1 MFLKMKKEQIDTKKK
16 KKKDSCNVFC
26 LDMSREL
33 LRADEAKAG
42 AELLAEELLEGV
54 SLVLELFSS
63 TSQPSPRFK
72 FFFLTPFLC
81 VCVRIKKLRSHFK

>member
-1 MFLKMKKEQIDTKKK
+1 
-16 KKKDSCNVFC
+16 
-26 LDMSREL
+26 MSREL

-63 TSQPSPRFK
+63 TSQPSPGFK
-72 FFFLTPFLC
+72 FFFLTTILC

>member
-1 MFLKMKKEQIDTKKK
+1 
-16 KKKDSCNVFC
+16 
-26 LDMSREL
+26 MSREL

-63 TSQPSPRFK
+63 TSQPSPGFK
-72 FFFLTPFLC
+72 IFF
-81 VCVRIKKLRSHFK
+81 